1 MVASIKTNNR
11 GGKMSKQNKKITLK
25 GIAASPGIAKGNV
38 KVLLSLTDMLKM
50 QEGNILVA
58 PLTSPQLISA
68 ILQAS
73 AIVTEIGGTL
83 SHAAI
88 ISREAGIPCIV
99 GAKDATKILRDNMEV
114 IVNGNKGIIFQEN
127 S

>member
-1 MVASIKTNNR
+1 
-11 GGKMSKQNKKITLK
+11 MSKQNKKIILK
-25 GIAASPGIAKGNV
+25 GIAASPGTAKGNV
-38 KVLLSLTDMLKM
+38 KVLFSPADTVKM

-58 PLTSPQLISA
+58 PLTTPQLISA

-88 ISREAGIPCIV
+88 VSRELGIPCIV
-99 GAKDATKILRDNMEV
+99 GAKDATKILRDNMEI
-114 IVNGNKGIIFQEN
+114 IVNGNEGIIFQEN

>member
-1 MVASIKTNNR
+1 RPEFA
-11 GGKMSKQNKKITLK
+11 L
-25 GIAASPGIAKGNV
+25 
-38 KVLLSLTDMLKM
+38 
-50 QEGNILVA
+50 
-58 PLTSPQLISA
+58 QLISA

-99 GAKDATKILRDNMEV
+99 GAT
-114 IVNGNKGIIFQEN
+114 IVYFSKYSIQYLEGN
-127 S
+127 

>member
-1 MVASIKTNNR
+1 M
-11 GGKMSKQNKKITLK
+11 NKKNKEIILK
-25 GIAASPGIAKGNV
+25 GIVASPGVAKGKV
-38 KVLLSLTDMLKM
+38 KVLLSPADTVKM

-58 PLTSPQLISA
+58 PCTNPQLISA

-73 AIVTEIGGTL
+73 AIVTEIGGIL

-88 ISREAGIPCIV
+88 VSRELSIPCIV
-99 GAKDATKILRDNMEV
+99 GVKDATKILRDNMEI
-114 IVNGNKGIIFQEN
+114 IVNGNEGIIFREN

>member
-1 MVASIKTNNR
+1 M
-11 GGKMSKQNKKITLK
+11 NKKNKEIILK
-25 GIAASPGIAKGNV
+25 GIVASPGIAKGKA
-38 KVLLSLTDMLKM
+38 KVLLSPADTAKM

-58 PLTSPQLISA
+58 PLTNPQLITA

-73 AIVTEIGGTL
+73 AIVTEIGGPL

-88 ISREAGIPCIV
+88 VARELGIPCIV
-99 GAKDATKILRDNMEV
+99 GVKNATKILKDNMEI
-114 IVNGNKGIIFQEN
+114 IVNGNEGIIFQEN